1 MLSTLMGGF
10 NERCAPSEYYV
21 GLINSIHTTIIL
33 YIVYRK
39 LCILIKYKILI
50 YIMLSGLII
59 DTMVK
64 AWIVQHVEID
74 PILFTNRNDEHL
86 ITELDD
92 RELEST

>member
-1 MLSTLMGGF
+1 MF
-10 NERCAPSEYYV
+10 
-21 GLINSIHTTIIL
+21 
-33 YIVYRK
+33 
-39 LCILIKYKILI
+39 
-50 YIMLSGLII
+50 

-74 PILFTNRNDEHL
+74 SILFTNRKDEHL